1 MINNYHYGK
10 YDDNDDDDP
19 DDDDPDDDDPDDDD
33 PDDDDPDDDD
43 TNDDNNKAWW
53 FVLTLYSA
61 VRDVVLWDFYDI
73 LWIGKMIFC

>member
-1 MINNYHYGK
+1 MINNYNYGK
-10 YDDNDDDDP
+10 YDDD

-61 VRDVVLWDFYDI
+61 DRDVVLWDFYDI